1 MKSRPWFELF
11 CLLILGMSLIAA
23 CGGARGGGTSVW
35 IDVPLDGLTF
45 PDVQAIKIEGH
56 GASPGGV
63 SRVEIWINGA
73 LLTTVNDP
81 PKEGDLAVFHAEWTP
96 PAVGEYTIQ
105 AVAFGKDGS
114 SSQPD
119 SARVTFGATP
129 TPVAGLPD
137 LAITSVEAIVAGYKD
152 TVPFC
157 NTRVVYT
164 NVGAVAV
171 PSDFVIQFSFDGT
184 PRWTSTYA
192 GGLAPGDSA
201 EAIFVYQ
208 FTDMHYI
215 GINLDSS
222 SLIAESN
229 ESNNAFAEARI
240 CGTPTPVVTLT
251 PTPTPTALSLAPVIQ
266 FEAVPPEIKAGA
278 CTTLRWHV
286 ENAQRVIFGG
296 VDQPF
301 DGSYK
306 DCLCKSQTYTLKV
319 TKADGAEESRKV
331 NINVT
336 GSCVTEAAPPPP
348 DEPPSTSDTTPP
360 PAPSPAVPANGL
372 QLSCRSTQTLA
383 WLPVSDLSGI
393 SGYYV
398 KLEMEVKPGQWKS
411 AGGYGP
417 ISDKQV
423 KVNVQCGGIY
433 RWMVRAQDGAGNYS
447 DWSALSTFSVT
458 LN

>member
-1 MKSRPWFELF
+1 MKSRQWFEL
-11 CLLILGMSLIAA
+11 LSILMLGSLFFSA
-23 CGGARGGGTSVW
+23 CGGAPGGGTSVW

-45 PDVQAIKIEGH
+45 PEVRAIKIEGH
-56 GASPGGV
+56 AAAAGGV

-81 PKEGDLAVFHAEWTP
+81 PMEGNLAVFHTEWTP
-96 PAVGEYTIQ
+96 PALGEYTIQ
-105 AVAFGKDGS
+105 AVALDRGGVS
-114 SSQPD
+114 SSPD
-119 SARVTFGATP
+119 SARVVFGERAG
-129 TPVAGLPD
+129 GLPD

-152 TVPFC
+152 TIPFC

-164 NVGAVAV
+164 NAGAEAV
-171 PSDFVIQFSFDGT
+171 PGNFAIQFAFDGVSQQT
-184 PRWTSTYA
+184 VTVA
-192 GGLAPGDSA
+192 GGLPPGASA

-208 FTDMHYI
+208 FVDMHYI
-215 GINLDSS
+215 GINLDSAS
-222 SLIAESN
+222 AIAESS

-306 DCLCKSQTYTLKV
+306 DCLCKSELYTLKV
-319 TKADGAEESRKV
+319 IKADGTEERRTA

-336 GSCVTEAAPPPP
+336 GFCLTEVAPPP
-348 DEPPSTSDTTPP
+348 DQPPSSSDTTPP
-360 PAPSPAVPANGL
+360 PAPSPVVPANGL
-372 QLSCRSTQTLA
+372 ELSCRSTQTLA
-383 WLPVSDLSGI
+383 WLPVSDPSGI

-417 ISDKQV
+417 ISGKQV
-423 KVNVQCGGIY
+423 TVNVQCGGRY

-447 DWSALSTFSVT
+447 NWSALSTFAVT